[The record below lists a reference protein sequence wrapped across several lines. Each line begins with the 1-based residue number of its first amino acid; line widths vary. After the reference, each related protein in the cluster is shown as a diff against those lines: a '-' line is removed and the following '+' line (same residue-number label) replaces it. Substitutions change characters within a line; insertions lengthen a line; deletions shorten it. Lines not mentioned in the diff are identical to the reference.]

1 MITLYGSSPMFG
13 LPQAS
18 PFVAKAELLLKLSG
32 LPYKGAKADLRKAP
46 KGKMPYIDDDGV
58 VIPDSA
64 FIRMHLEK
72 KHGIDFSGGYS
83 AYEQGVG
90 WALNALLEDHIYWL
104 NIHDRWMDDENFF
117 KGPVQFFNEAPAIIR
132 PLIVKMVRKQVR
144 KNSRAHG
151 LGRHTAEER
160 LELGKKA
167 VDSVSNILGGNTY
180 ALGKRV
186 CGTDASVYGVMN
198 SLSCSYFRSEI
209 GEYART
215 KTNIVDYLK
224 RMTAEFYPEFAN
236 A

>member
-18 PFVAKAELLLKLSG
+18 AFVAKAELLLKLSG
-32 LPYKGAKADLRKAP
+32 QAYEGAKADLRKAP
-46 KGKMPYIDDDGV
+46 KGKMPYIKDNGV
-58 VIPDSA
+58 IIADSA

-72 KHGIDFSGGYS
+72 KYGIDFSGGYS
-83 AYEQGVG
+83 AREQGVG

-104 NIHDRWMDDENFF
+104 NIQDRWMDDENFF
-117 KGPVQFFNEAPAIIR
+117 KGPVQFFNDAPAIIR
-132 PLIVKMVRKQVR
+132 SLIVKMVRKQVR
-144 KNSRAHG
+144 KNIHAHG

-167 VDSVSNILGGNTY
+167 VDSVSNILGGNAY
-180 ALGKRV
+180 ALGDRV
-186 CGTDASVYGVMN
+186 CGTDASVYGMMS
-198 SLSCSYFRSEI
+198 SLSCAYFRSEI

-215 KTNIVDYLK
+215 KTNIMNYLK
-224 RMTAEFYPEFAN
+224 RMTAEFYPDFAN